1 MLNNASN
8 NASAMEWI
16 QDILTKRG
24 IADMLSFHHQ
34 HNCVRCYAHIINIC
48 SSHVISSFTSMPKSY
63 LSQLKVPLDPD
74 YLTHCSNGLDSG
86 NESDLDSEDESCDSD
101 DDDIGDQDYKLKL
114 ARCHNRQG
122 KPPEPK
128 AWVDTMKGD
137 PLRRARRVIRLLRS
151 LDNHRTKFQKIIVD
165 GNKLS
170 LFMKKDS
177 DGNQVKDNVPELQL
191 LRDVKTRWDS
201 VYMMLLCLRQLRLV
215 SHACCLQ

>member
-1 MLNNASN
+1 
-8 NASAMEWI
+8 MEWI

-24 IADMLSFHHQ
+24 IADTLSFHHQ
-34 HNCVRCYAHIINIC
+34 RNRVRCYAHIINIC
-48 SSHVISSFTSMPKSY
+48 SSHVISSFTSTPKSY
-63 LSQLKVPLDPD
+63 LLQLKVPLDPD
-74 YLTHCSNGLDSG
+74 YLTHRSDGLDSG
-86 NESDLDSEDESCDSD
+86 NESDSDSEDESCDSD
-101 DDDIGDQDYKLKL
+101 DDDVGDQDYELKL

-122 KPPEPK
+122 KPPKPK

-151 LDNHRTKFQKIIVD
+151 SDNHRTEFQKIIVD

-170 LFMKKDS
+170 LFMKKDG

-201 VYMMLLCLRQLRLV
+201 VYMMLLRLRQLRPV